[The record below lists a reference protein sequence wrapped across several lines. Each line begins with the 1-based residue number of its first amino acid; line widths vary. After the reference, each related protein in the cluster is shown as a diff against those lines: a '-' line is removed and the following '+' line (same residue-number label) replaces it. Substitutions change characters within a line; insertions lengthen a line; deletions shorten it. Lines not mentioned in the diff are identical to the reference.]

1 MILYLAIL
9 RLLKKVTQFIGANMI
24 NFLKTK
30 TLLNTNIESQ
40 YLDTVVAAKMQTRLW
55 RSLAIVSASVAG
67 ILAISL
73 ALTSY
78 QVVKNID
85 KVSAKLDKTRYILV
99 PGLTQWTD
107 VYPGTVSEDYISGLF
122 KHIAIKMAT
131 WNYFN
136 YEQNMADLYKL
147 FFSPEL
153 TVRHKENLRLTK
165 SLEKIA
171 SNKITSMFK
180 IDEIMSEYR
189 ICEKLRAVCGYTS
202 GTEYLYNDGQIYR
215 QNKIAFF
222 MIGEVVRP
230 EKIKPYAITITR
242 LHRSSVDHARTL
254 LKAAMEGSLPNEQ
267 AQSDL

>member
-1 MILYLAIL
+1 MFNFI
-9 RLLKKVTQFIGANMI
+9 KKEGMLDDV
-24 NFLKTK
+24 
-30 TLLNTNIESQ
+30 LNDGMESQ
-40 YLDTVVAAKMQTRLW
+40 YLDSLVAAQTQTRLW
-55 RSLAIVSASVAG
+55 RSLATLTGGVAG
-67 ILAISL
+67 ILAL
-73 ALTSY
+73 ALCMTSY
-78 QVVKNID
+78 QMVANID
-85 KVSAKLDKTRYILV
+85 KVSEKIDKTKYILV

-153 TVRHKENLRLTK
+153 TVRHQENLRLTK

-189 ICEKLRAVCGYTS
+189 ICEKLKAVCGYTS

-215 QNKIAFF
+215 QNKMAFF
-222 MIGEVVRP
+222 MLGEVVRP

-242 LHRSSVDHARTL
+242 LHRSTAEHARTL
-254 LKAAMEGSLPNEQ
+254 LKAAIEGSLPNEQ
-267 AQSDL
+267 THSDL